1 MNMAAETNLIKNND
15 LARVRQIDF
24 VSMFGYNTK
33 KLMELLGVM
42 RLIPKQAGTMLKR
55 HTVTG
60 TLESGVVAEGDIIPL
75 SKYTTV
81 ETPIGEITLNKW
93 RKATSAEAIL
103 DKGYDQAVD
112 ETSDK
117 MLQDI
122 QGNIRTGIVD
132 SLTING
138 QPTASG
144 ASTQAALAD
153 AWGKLAVI
161 FENDAVETVYFLN
174 PMDIASYLATAQ
186 ITVQQAFGFS
196 YVENFLGL
204 GTVILNSRITA
215 GTFKATA
222 KQNMVGYYV
231 PANEDDLA
239 KAFAF
244 VSDETG
250 LIAVHEYADY
260 DRLTADST
268 FLSGIK
274 IFADNA
280 GGVIAGTIGETAS
293 GGDTPGEDNS
303 GESSGDESL
312 SGE

>member
-1 MNMAAETNLIKNND
+1 MAAETNLIKNSD
-15 LARVRQIDF
+15 LARVRQVDF

-42 RLIPKQAGTMLKR
+42 RLIPKQAGTVLKR
-55 HTVTG
+55 HSVTG
-60 TLESGVVAEGDIIPL
+60 TLEDGSVPEGDIIPL
-75 SKYTTV
+75 SKYQTV
-81 ETPIGEITLNKW
+81 ETPLKEIELKKW

-112 ETSDK
+112 ETNDK

-122 QGNIRTGIVD
+122 QGKIRTGIIG
-132 SLTING
+132 SLTIEG

-144 ASTQAALAD
+144 ANTQAALAD
-153 AWGKLAVI
+153 AWGKLANI

-204 GTVILNSRITA
+204 GTVILNSGIVA

-231 PANEDDLA
+231 PANEADLA
-239 KAFAF
+239 KAFDF

-268 FLSGIK
+268 FLSGIE
-274 IFADNA
+274 IFADNEA
-280 GGVIAGTIGETAS
+280 GVISGTISMGE
-293 GGDTPGEDNS
+293 
-303 GESSGDESL
+303 
-312 SGE
+312 

>member
-1 MNMAAETNLIKNND
+1 MAAETNLIKNAD
-15 LARVRQIDF
+15 LARARQIDF
-24 VSMFGYNTK
+24 VSQFGYSTK

-42 RLIPKQAGTMLKR
+42 RLIPKQAGTLLKR

-60 TLESGVVAEGDIIPL
+60 TLEDGNVDEGDIIPL

-81 ETPIGEITLNKW
+81 ETPIGEITLGKW

-103 DKGYDQAVD
+103 DKGYDQAVE

-122 QGNIRTGIVD
+122 QGNVRNGIIA
-132 SLTING
+132 SLTIDG
-138 QPTASG
+138 QPTVSG
-144 ASTQAALAD
+144 ATTQAALAN
-153 AWGKLAVI
+153 AWGALANI
-161 FENDAVETVYFLN
+161 FENDSVESVYFLN
-174 PMDIASYLATAQ
+174 PVDVASYLATAQ
-186 ITVQQAFGFS
+186 ITIQNAFGFS

-204 GTVILNSRITA
+204 GTVILNSGIAA

-222 KQNMVGYYV
+222 KQNIVGYYV
-231 PANEDDLA
+231 PANESDLA
-239 KAFAF
+239 KAFDF

-250 LIAVHEYADY
+250 LIAIHEYADY

-280 GGVIAGTIGETAS
+280 AGVVAGTISLGE
-293 GGDTPGEDNS
+293 
-303 GESSGDESL
+303 
-312 SGE
+312 

>member
-1 MNMAAETNLIKNND
+1 MAAENNLIKNSD

-24 VSMFGYNTK
+24 VSQFGYSTK

-42 RLIPKQAGTMLKR
+42 RLIPKQSGTMLKR
-55 HTVTG
+55 HSVVG
-60 TLESGVVAEGDIIPL
+60 TLEDGNVAEGDIIPL
-75 SKYTTV
+75 SHYRTV
-81 ETPIGEITLNKW
+81 DTPIGEISLKKW
-93 RKATSAEAIL
+93 RKATSAESIL

-122 QGNIRTGIVD
+122 QADIRAGIIN
-132 SLTING
+132 SLTIDG

-144 ASTQAALAD
+144 ANTQAALAD
-153 AWGKLAVI
+153 AWGKLANI
-161 FENDAVETVYFLN
+161 FENDSVESVYFMN
-174 PMDIASYLATAQ
+174 PMDVASYLAAAQ

-204 GTVILNSRITA
+204 GTVILNSKVAA

-239 KAFAF
+239 KAFSF
-244 VSDETG
+244 VSDESG

-274 IFADNA
+274 IFADNEA
-280 GGVIAGTIGETAS
+280 GVISGSISLGE
-293 GGDTPGEDNS
+293 
-303 GESSGDESL
+303 
-312 SGE
+312 

>member
-1 MNMAAETNLIKNND
+1 MAAENNLIKNSD

-24 VSMFGYNTK
+24 VSQFGYNTK

-60 TLESGVVAEGDIIPL
+60 TLEDGSVAEGDIIPL
-75 SKYTTV
+75 SKYKTV
-81 ETPIGEITLNKW
+81 DTPLKEIELKKW

-112 ETSDK
+112 ETNDK

-122 QGNIRTGIVD
+122 QGKIRTGIIG
-132 SLTING
+132 SLTIGG

-144 ASTQAALAD
+144 ANTQAALAD
-153 AWGKLAVI
+153 AWGKLANI

-174 PMDIASYLATAQ
+174 PMDIASYLATTQ

-204 GTVILNSRITA
+204 GTVILNSGIA
-215 GTFKATA
+215 EGTFKATA

-231 PANEDDLA
+231 PANEADLA
-239 KAFAF
+239 KAFDF

-268 FLSGIK
+268 FLSGIE
-274 IFADNA
+274 IFADNEA
-280 GGVIAGTIGETAS
+280 GVISGTISLGE
-293 GGDTPGEDNS
+293 
-303 GESSGDESL
+303 
-312 SGE
+312 

>member
-1 MNMAAETNLIKNND
+1 MAAENNLIKNSD

-24 VSMFGYNTK
+24 VSQFGYNTK

-60 TLESGVVAEGDIIPL
+60 TLEDGSVAEGDIIPL
-75 SKYTTV
+75 SKYKTV
-81 ETPIGEITLNKW
+81 DTPLKEIELKKW

-112 ETSDK
+112 ETNDK

-122 QGNIRTGIVD
+122 QGKIRTGIIG
-132 SLTING
+132 SLTISG

-144 ASTQAALAD
+144 ANTQAALAD
-153 AWGKLAVI
+153 AWGKLANI

-204 GTVILNSRITA
+204 GTVILNSGITA

-231 PANEDDLA
+231 PANEADLA
-239 KAFAF
+239 KAFDF

-268 FLSGIK
+268 FLSGIE
-274 IFADNA
+274 IFADNEA
-280 GGVIAGTIGETAS
+280 GVISGTISLGE
-293 GGDTPGEDNS
+293 
-303 GESSGDESL
+303 
-312 SGE
+312 

>member
-1 MNMAAETNLIKNND
+1 MAAETNLIKNSD
-15 LARVRQIDF
+15 LARVRQVDF
-24 VSMFGYNTK
+24 VSQFGYSTK

-42 RLIPKQAGTMLKR
+42 RLIPKQAGTLLKR

-60 TLESGVVAEGDIIPL
+60 TLESGNVAEGDIIPL

-81 ETPIGEITLNKW
+81 ETPIGEITLSKW

-112 ETSDK
+112 ETNDK

-122 QGNIRTGIVD
+122 QGKIRTGIIS
-132 SLTING
+132 SLTISG

-144 ASTQAALAD
+144 ANTQAALAD
-153 AWGKLAVI
+153 AWGKLANI

-204 GTVILNSRITA
+204 GTVILNSGIAA

-231 PANEDDLA
+231 PANEADLA
-239 KAFAF
+239 KAFDF

-274 IFADNA
+274 IFADNEA
-280 GGVIAGTIGETAS
+280 GVISGKIGL
-293 GGDTPGEDNS
+293 GE
-303 GESSGDESL
+303 
-312 SGE
+312 

>member
-1 MNMAAETNLIKNND
+1 MAAETNLIKNSD
-15 LARVRQIDF
+15 LARVRQVDF
-24 VSMFGYNTK
+24 VSQFGYSTK

-42 RLIPKQAGTMLKR
+42 RLIPKQAGTLLKR

-60 TLESGVVAEGDIIPL
+60 TLESGNVAEGDIIPL

-81 ETPIGEITLNKW
+81 ETPIGEITLSKW
-93 RKATSAEAIL
+93 RKATSAEAII

-112 ETSDK
+112 ETNDK

-122 QGNIRTGIVD
+122 QGKIRTGIIS

-144 ASTQAALAD
+144 ANTQAALAD
-153 AWGKLAVI
+153 AWGKLANI

-204 GTVILNSRITA
+204 GTVILNSGIAA

-231 PANEDDLA
+231 PANEADLA
-239 KAFAF
+239 KAFDF

-274 IFADNA
+274 IFADNEA
-280 GGVIAGTIGETAS
+280 GVISGTI
-293 GGDTPGEDNS
+293 
-303 GESSGDESL
+303 SL
-312 SGE
+312 GK

>member
-1 MNMAAETNLIKNND
+1 MAAETNLIKNSD
-15 LARVRQIDF
+15 LARVRQVDF
-24 VSMFGYNTK
+24 VSQFGYNTK

-55 HTVTG
+55 HTVNG
-60 TLESGVVAEGDIIPL
+60 TLEDGNVAEGDIIPL

-81 ETPIGEITLNKW
+81 ETPIGEITLKKW

-122 QGNIRTGIVD
+122 QGNIRTGIVG
-132 SLTING
+132 SLTIDG

-144 ASTQAALAD
+144 ANTQAALAD

-174 PMDIASYLATAQ
+174 PMDVASYLATAQ
-186 ITVQQAFGFS
+186 ITIQQAFGFS

-204 GTVILNSRITA
+204 GTVILNSGITA

-239 KAFAF
+239 KAFDF

-280 GGVIAGTIGETAS
+280 GGVIAGTIGE
-293 GGDTPGEDNS
+293 GLGE
-303 GESSGDESL
+303 
-312 SGE
+312 

>member
-1 MNMAAETNLIKNND
+1 MAAETNLIKNSD
-15 LARVRQIDF
+15 LARVRQVDF

-42 RLIPKQAGTMLKR
+42 RLIPKQAGTVLKR
-55 HTVTG
+55 HSVTG
-60 TLESGVVAEGDIIPL
+60 TLEDGIVPEGDIIPL
-75 SKYTTV
+75 SKYQTV
-81 ETPIGEITLNKW
+81 ETPLKEIELKKW

-112 ETSDK
+112 ETNDK

-122 QGNIRTGIVD
+122 QGKIRTGIIS
-132 SLTING
+132 SLTIDG

-144 ASTQAALAD
+144 ANTQAALAD
-153 AWGKLAVI
+153 AWGKLANI

-204 GTVILNSRITA
+204 GTVILNSGITA

-231 PANEDDLA
+231 PANEADLA
-239 KAFAF
+239 KAFDF

-268 FLSGIK
+268 FLSGIE
-274 IFADNA
+274 IFADNEA
-280 GGVIAGTIGETAS
+280 GVISGTISLGE
-293 GGDTPGEDNS
+293 
-303 GESSGDESL
+303 
-312 SGE
+312 

>member
-1 MNMAAETNLIKNND
+1 MAAETNLIKNSD
-15 LARVRQIDF
+15 LARVRQVDF
-24 VSMFGYNTK
+24 VSQFGYSTK

-42 RLIPKQAGTMLKR
+42 RLIPKQAGTLLKR

-60 TLESGVVAEGDIIPL
+60 TLESGNVAEGDIIPL

-81 ETPIGEITLNKW
+81 ETPIGEITLSKW

-112 ETSDK
+112 ETNDK

-122 QGNIRTGIVD
+122 QGKIRTGIIS
-132 SLTING
+132 SLTISG

-144 ASTQAALAD
+144 ANTQAALAD
-153 AWGKLAVI
+153 AWGKLANI

-204 GTVILNSRITA
+204 GTVILNSGITA

-231 PANEDDLA
+231 PANEADLA
-239 KAFAF
+239 KAFDF

-274 IFADNA
+274 IFADNDA
-280 GGVIAGTIGETAS
+280 GVIAGTIVL
-293 GGDTPGEDNS
+293 GG
-303 GESSGDESL
+303 
-312 SGE
+312 

>member
-1 MNMAAETNLIKNND
+1 MTATISGRKEMNMAAETNLIKNND

-24 VSMFGYNTK
+24 VSQFGYNTK

-60 TLESGVVAEGDIIPL
+60 TLESGNVAEGDIIPL

-81 ETPIGEITLNKW
+81 ETPIGEISLKKW

-122 QGNIRTGIVD
+122 QGNIRTGIVG
-132 SLTING
+132 SLTIEG

-144 ASTQAALAD
+144 ANTQAALAD

-174 PMDIASYLATAQ
+174 PMDVASYLATAQ

-204 GTVILNSRITA
+204 GTVILNSGIAA

-239 KAFAF
+239 KAFDF

-280 GGVIAGTIGETAS
+280 GGVIAGTISLGE
-293 GGDTPGEDNS
+293 
-303 GESSGDESL
+303 
-312 SGE
+312 

>member
-1 MNMAAETNLIKNND
+1 MAAENNLIKNSD

-24 VSMFGYNTK
+24 VSQFGYNTK

-60 TLESGVVAEGDIIPL
+60 TLEDGSVAEGDIIPL
-75 SKYTTV
+75 SKYKTV
-81 ETPIGEITLNKW
+81 DTPLKEIELKKW

-112 ETSDK
+112 ETNDK

-122 QGNIRTGIVD
+122 QGKIRTGIIG
-132 SLTING
+132 SLTIGG

-144 ASTQAALAD
+144 ANTQAALAD
-153 AWGKLAVI
+153 AWGKLANI

-204 GTVILNSRITA
+204 GTVILNSGIA
-215 GTFKATA
+215 EGTFKATA

-231 PANEDDLA
+231 PANEADLA
-239 KAFAF
+239 KAFDF

-268 FLSGIK
+268 FLSGIE
-274 IFADNA
+274 IFADNEA
-280 GGVIAGTIGETAS
+280 GVISGTISLGE
-293 GGDTPGEDNS
+293 
-303 GESSGDESL
+303 
-312 SGE
+312 

>member
-1 MNMAAETNLIKNND
+1 MAAETNLIKNSD
-15 LARVRQIDF
+15 LARVRQVDF
-24 VSMFGYNTK
+24 VSQFGYSTK

-42 RLIPKQAGTMLKR
+42 RLIPKQAGTLLKR

-60 TLESGVVAEGDIIPL
+60 TLESGNVAEGDIIPL

-81 ETPIGEITLNKW
+81 ETPIGEITLSKW

-112 ETSDK
+112 ETNDK
-117 MLQDI
+117 ILQDI
-122 QGNIRTGIVD
+122 QGKIRTGIIG
-132 SLTING
+132 SLTIEG

-144 ASTQAALAD
+144 ANTQAALAD
-153 AWGKLAVI
+153 AWGKLANI

-204 GTVILNSRITA
+204 GTVILNSGITA

-239 KAFAF
+239 KAFDF

-280 GGVIAGTIGETAS
+280 AGVIAGTIS
-293 GGDTPGEDNS
+293 PGK
-303 GESSGDESL
+303 
-312 SGE
+312 

>member
-1 MNMAAETNLIKNND
+1 MSAENNLIKNND
-15 LARVRQIDF
+15 LATVRQLDF
-24 VSMFGYNTK
+24 VSQFGYNTK

-60 TLESGVVAEGDIIPL
+60 TLEDGNVAEGDIIPL

-81 ETPIGEITLNKW
+81 DTPLKEITLKKW

-103 DKGYDQAVD
+103 DKGYEQAVD
-112 ETSDK
+112 ETGEK
-117 MLQDI
+117 MVSDI
-122 QGNIRTGIVD
+122 QSKIRAGIIA
-132 SLTING
+132 SLTIDG

-144 ASTQAALAD
+144 ANTQSALAD
-153 AWGKLAVI
+153 AWGKLANI
-161 FENDAVETVYFLN
+161 FENDAVQTVYFLN

-186 ITVQQAFGFS
+186 ITVQTAFGFN
-196 YVENFLGL
+196 YVEDFLGL
-204 GTVILNSRITA
+204 GTVILNSGIA
-215 GTFKATA
+215 KGTFKATA
-222 KQNMVGYYV
+222 KENMVGYYV
-231 PANEDDLA
+231 PANEADLA

-268 FLSGIK
+268 FLSGIE
-274 IFADNA
+274 IFADNEA
-280 GGVIAGTIGETAS
+280 GVIAGTISLGE
-293 GGDTPGEDNS
+293 
-303 GESSGDESL
+303 
-312 SGE
+312 

>member
-1 MNMAAETNLIKNND
+1 MAAETNLIKNSD
-15 LARVRQIDF
+15 LARVRQVDF
-24 VSMFGYNTK
+24 VSQFGYSTK

-42 RLIPKQAGTMLKR
+42 RLIPKQAGTLLKR

-60 TLESGVVAEGDIIPL
+60 TLESGNVAEGDIIPL

-81 ETPIGEITLNKW
+81 ETPIGEITLSKW
-93 RKATSAEAIL
+93 RKATSAEAII

-112 ETSDK
+112 ETNDK

-122 QGNIRTGIVD
+122 QGKIRTGIIS
-132 SLTING
+132 SLTISG

-144 ASTQAALAD
+144 ANTQAALAD
-153 AWGKLAVI
+153 AWGKLANI

-204 GTVILNSRITA
+204 GTVILNSGITA

-231 PANEDDLA
+231 PANEADLA
-239 KAFAF
+239 KAFDF

-274 IFADNA
+274 IFADNEA
-280 GGVIAGTIGETAS
+280 GVISGTIISGTTSLGE
-293 GGDTPGEDNS
+293 
-303 GESSGDESL
+303 
-312 SGE
+312 

>member
-1 MNMAAETNLIKNND
+1 MAAETNLIKNSD
-15 LARVRQIDF
+15 LARVRQVDF
-24 VSMFGYNTK
+24 VSQFGYSTK

-42 RLIPKQAGTMLKR
+42 RLIPKQAGTLLKR

-60 TLESGVVAEGDIIPL
+60 TLESGNVAEGDIIPL

-81 ETPIGEITLNKW
+81 ETPIGEITLSKW
-93 RKATSAEAIL
+93 RKATSAEAII

-112 ETSDK
+112 ETNDK

-122 QGNIRTGIVD
+122 QGKIRTGIIS
-132 SLTING
+132 SLTISG

-144 ASTQAALAD
+144 ANTQAALAD
-153 AWGKLAVI
+153 AWGKLANI

-204 GTVILNSRITA
+204 GTVILNSGITA

-231 PANEDDLA
+231 PANEADIA
-239 KAFAF
+239 KAFDF

-280 GGVIAGTIGETAS
+280 AGVIAGKIGL
-293 GGDTPGEDNS
+293 GE
-303 GESSGDESL
+303 
-312 SGE
+312 

>member
-1 MNMAAETNLIKNND
+1 MAAENNLIKNSD

-24 VSMFGYNTK
+24 VSQFGYNTK

-60 TLESGVVAEGDIIPL
+60 TLEDGSVAEGDIIPL

-81 ETPIGEITLNKW
+81 DTPLKEIELKKW

-112 ETSDK
+112 ETNDK

-122 QGNIRTGIVD
+122 QGKIRTGIIG
-132 SLTING
+132 SLTIDR

-144 ASTQAALAD
+144 ANTQAALAD
-153 AWGKLAVI
+153 AWGKLANI

-204 GTVILNSRITA
+204 GTVILNSGIA
-215 GTFKATA
+215 EGTFKATA

-231 PANEDDLA
+231 PANEADLA
-239 KAFAF
+239 KAFDF

-268 FLSGIK
+268 FLSGIE
-274 IFADNA
+274 IFADNEA
-280 GGVIAGTIGETAS
+280 GVISGTISLGE
-293 GGDTPGEDNS
+293 
-303 GESSGDESL
+303 
-312 SGE
+312 

>member
-1 MNMAAETNLIKNND
+1 MAAETNLIKNND

-60 TLESGVVAEGDIIPL
+60 TLESGDVAEGDIIPL

-81 ETPIGEITLNKW
+81 ETPIGEISLKKW

-132 SLTING
+132 SLTIDG

-144 ASTQAALAD
+144 ANTQAALAD

-161 FENDAVETVYFLN
+161 FENDAVESVYFLN

-239 KAFAF
+239 KAFDF

-280 GGVIAGTIGETAS
+280 GGVIAGTIGE
-293 GGDTPGEDNS
+293 GLGE
-303 GESSGDESL
+303 
-312 SGE
+312 

>member
-1 MNMAAETNLIKNND
+1 MAAETNLIKNSD
-15 LARVRQIDF
+15 LARVRQVDF

-60 TLESGVVAEGDIIPL
+60 TLEDGSVAEGDIIPL
-75 SKYTTV
+75 SKYKTV
-81 ETPIGEITLNKW
+81 DTPLKEIELKKW

-112 ETSDK
+112 ETNDK

-122 QGNIRTGIVD
+122 QGKIRTGIIG
-132 SLTING
+132 SLTIDG

-144 ASTQAALAD
+144 ANTQAALAD
-153 AWGKLAVI
+153 AWGKLANI

-204 GTVILNSRITA
+204 GTVILNSGITA

-231 PANEDDLA
+231 PANEADLA
-239 KAFAF
+239 KAFDF

-268 FLSGIK
+268 FLSGIE
-274 IFADNA
+274 IFADNEA
-280 GGVIAGTIGETAS
+280 GVISGTISLGE
-293 GGDTPGEDNS
+293 
-303 GESSGDESL
+303 
-312 SGE
+312 

>member
-1 MNMAAETNLIKNND
+1 MAAENNLIKNSD
-15 LARVRQIDF
+15 LARVRQVDF

-42 RLIPKQAGTMLKR
+42 RLIPKQAGTVLKR
-55 HTVTG
+55 HSVTG
-60 TLESGVVAEGDIIPL
+60 TLEDGSVPEGDIIPL
-75 SKYTTV
+75 SKYKTV
-81 ETPIGEITLNKW
+81 ETPLKEIELKKW

-112 ETSDK
+112 ETNDK

-122 QGNIRTGIVD
+122 QSKIRTGIIG
-132 SLTING
+132 SLTIEG

-144 ASTQAALAD
+144 ANTQAALAD
-153 AWGKLAVI
+153 AWGKLANI

-204 GTVILNSRITA
+204 GTVILNSGIVA

-231 PANEDDLA
+231 PANEADLA
-239 KAFAF
+239 KAFDF

-268 FLSGIK
+268 FLSGIE
-274 IFADNA
+274 IFADNEA
-280 GGVIAGTIGETAS
+280 GVISGTISLGE
-293 GGDTPGEDNS
+293 
-303 GESSGDESL
+303 
-312 SGE
+312 

>member
-1 MNMAAETNLIKNND
+1 MAAETNLIKNSD
-15 LARVRQIDF
+15 LARVRQVDF
-24 VSMFGYNTK
+24 VSQFGYSTK

-42 RLIPKQAGTMLKR
+42 RLIPKQAGTLLKR

-60 TLESGVVAEGDIIPL
+60 TLESGNVAEGDIIPL

-81 ETPIGEITLNKW
+81 ETPIGEITLSKW

-112 ETSDK
+112 ETNDK

-122 QGNIRTGIVD
+122 QGKIRTGIIS
-132 SLTING
+132 SLTIVG

-144 ASTQAALAD
+144 ANTQAALAD
-153 AWGKLAVI
+153 AWGKLANI

-204 GTVILNSRITA
+204 GTVILNSGITA

-222 KQNMVGYYV
+222 KQNMVGYCV
-231 PANEDDLA
+231 PANEADLA
-239 KAFAF
+239 KAFDF

-274 IFADNA
+274 IFADNEA
-280 GGVIAGTIGETAS
+280 GVIAGTIVL
-293 GGDTPGEDNS
+293 GG
-303 GESSGDESL
+303 
-312 SGE
+312 

>member
-1 MNMAAETNLIKNND
+1 MAAETNLIKNND

-24 VSMFGYNTK
+24 VSQFGYNTK

-55 HTVTG
+55 HSVTG
-60 TLESGVVAEGDIIPL
+60 TLESGDVAEGDIIPL

-81 ETPIGEITLNKW
+81 ETPIGEIGLKKW

-122 QGNIRTGIVD
+122 QGNIRTGIVG
-132 SLTING
+132 SLTIEG

-144 ASTQAALAD
+144 ANTQAALAD

-174 PMDIASYLATAQ
+174 PMDVASYLATAQ

-196 YVENFLGL
+196 YVENFLSL
-204 GTVILNSRITA
+204 GTVILNSGIAA

-239 KAFAF
+239 KAFDF

-268 FLSGIK
+268 FLSGIR
-274 IFADNA
+274 IFADNE
-280 GGVIAGTIGETAS
+280 GGVIAGTISLGE
-293 GGDTPGEDNS
+293 
-303 GESSGDESL
+303 
-312 SGE
+312 

>member
-1 MNMAAETNLIKNND
+1 MAAETNLIKNND

-24 VSMFGYNTK
+24 VSQFGYNTK

-60 TLESGVVAEGDIIPL
+60 TLESGDVAEGDIIPL

-81 ETPIGEITLNKW
+81 ETPIGEITLKKW

-132 SLTING
+132 SLTIDG

-144 ASTQAALAD
+144 ANTQAALAD
-153 AWGKLAVI
+153 AWGKLATI

-239 KAFAF
+239 KAFNF
-244 VSDETG
+244 VADETG

-280 GGVIAGTIGETAS
+280 GGVIAGTISLGE
-293 GGDTPGEDNS
+293 
-303 GESSGDESL
+303 
-312 SGE
+312 

>member
-1 MNMAAETNLIKNND
+1 MAAETNLIKNSD
-15 LARVRQIDF
+15 LARVRQVDF
-24 VSMFGYNTK
+24 VSQFGYSTK

-42 RLIPKQAGTMLKR
+42 RLIPKQAGTLLKR

-60 TLESGVVAEGDIIPL
+60 TLESGNVAEGDIIPL

-81 ETPIGEITLNKW
+81 ETPIGEITLSKW

-112 ETSDK
+112 ETNDK

-122 QGNIRTGIVD
+122 QGKIRTGIIS
-132 SLTING
+132 SLTISG

-144 ASTQAALAD
+144 ANTQAALAD
-153 AWGKLAVI
+153 AWGKLANI

-204 GTVILNSRITA
+204 GTAILNSGITA

-231 PANEDDLA
+231 PANEADLA
-239 KAFAF
+239 KAFDF

-280 GGVIAGTIGETAS
+280 AGVIAGTISLGE
-293 GGDTPGEDNS
+293 
-303 GESSGDESL
+303 
-312 SGE
+312 

>member
-1 MNMAAETNLIKNND
+1 MAAETNLIKNSD
-15 LARVRQIDF
+15 LARVRQVDF
-24 VSMFGYNTK
+24 VSQFGYSTK

-42 RLIPKQAGTMLKR
+42 RLIPKQAGTLLKR

-60 TLESGVVAEGDIIPL
+60 TLESGNVAEGDIIPL

-81 ETPIGEITLNKW
+81 ETPIGEITLSKW

-112 ETSDK
+112 ETNDK

-122 QGNIRTGIVD
+122 QGKIRTGIIS
-132 SLTING
+132 SLTISG

-144 ASTQAALAD
+144 ANTQAALAD
-153 AWGKLAVI
+153 AWGKLANI

-204 GTVILNSRITA
+204 GTAILNSGITA

-231 PANEDDLA
+231 PANEADLA
-239 KAFAF
+239 KAFDF

-274 IFADNA
+274 IFADNEA
-280 GGVIAGTIGETAS
+280 GVIAGTIVL
-293 GGDTPGEDNS
+293 GG
-303 GESSGDESL
+303 
-312 SGE
+312 

>member
-1 MNMAAETNLIKNND
+1 MAAETNLIKNND

-24 VSMFGYNTK
+24 VSQFGYNTK

-60 TLESGVVAEGDIIPL
+60 TLESGNVAEGDIIPL

-81 ETPIGEITLNKW
+81 ETPIGEIALKKW

-132 SLTING
+132 SLTIDG

-144 ASTQAALAD
+144 ANTQAALAD

-161 FENDAVETVYFLN
+161 FENDAVESVYFLN

-204 GTVILNSRITA
+204 GTVILNSRITE

-239 KAFAF
+239 KAFDF

-280 GGVIAGTIGETAS
+280 GGVIAGTISLGE
-293 GGDTPGEDNS
+293 
-303 GESSGDESL
+303 
-312 SGE
+312 